1 MLADASPSWPMLL
14 ALGALHGLNPG
25 MGWLFAVALG
35 LQEGE
40 RRAVWRALPPLAAGH
55 GLAIAAAVAL
65 AALAGLVVSLRH
77 LQLVVALLLLVLG
90 VRQLARHRHVRWGGM
105 RMTPRQLATWSFL
118 MASAH
123 GAGLMAL
130 PFVLGTTVA
139 GPHAAHAAHA
149 AHATHATHAAHASVV
164 PADQMAGLLAVAVH
178 AVGYLAVTALLA
190 VVVYEWLGLRL
201 LRTAWVN
208 LDRVWAGALV
218 VTAVITLA

>member
-1 MLADASPSWPMLL
+1 MLPDASPSWPMLL

-77 LQLVVALLLLVLG
+77 LQLLVALLLLALG
-90 VRQLARHRHVRWGGM
+90 VRQLVQHRHMAWGGM

-139 GPHAAHAAHA
+139 GPHATHAAHAAHA
-149 AHATHATHAAHASVV
+149 AHASMV

-190 VVVYEWLGLRL
+190 VAVYEWLGLRL

-208 LDRVWAGALV
+208 LDKVWAGALV

>member
-1 MLADASPSWPMLL
+1 VADAARARRAARPQPR
-14 ALGALHGLNPG
+14 HG
-25 MGWLFAVALG
+25 
-35 LQEGE
+35 QEGK

-77 LQLVVALLLLVLG
+77 LQLLVALLLLALG

-139 GPHAAHAAHA
+139 GPHAAHTA
-149 AHATHATHAAHASVV
+149 HAAHASVV

>member
-1 MLADASPSWPMLL
+1 MLPDASPSWPMLL

-77 LQLVVALLLLVLG
+77 LQLLVALLLLALG

-139 GPHAAHAAHA
+139 GPHAAHAA
-149 AHATHATHAAHASVV
+149 HAAHASVV

>member
-1 MLADASPSWPMLL
+1 MLPDASPSWPMLL

-55 GLAIAAAVAL
+55 GLAIAVAVAL

-77 LQLVVALLLLVLG
+77 LQLLVALLLLALG

-139 GPHAAHAAHA
+139 GPHAAHA
-149 AHATHATHAAHASVV
+149 THAAQASHASHASVV

>member
-1 MLADASPSWPMLL
+1 MLPDASPSWPMLL

-77 LQLVVALLLLVLG
+77 LQLLVALLLLALG

-139 GPHAAHAAHA
+139 GP
-149 AHATHATHAAHASVV
+149 HAAHASVV

-218 VTAVITLA
+218 VTAVITLV